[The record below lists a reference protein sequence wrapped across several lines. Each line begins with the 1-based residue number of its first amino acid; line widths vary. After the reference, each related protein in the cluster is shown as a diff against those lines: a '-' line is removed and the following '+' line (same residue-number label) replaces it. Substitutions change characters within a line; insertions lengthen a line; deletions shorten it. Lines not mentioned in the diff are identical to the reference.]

1 LSDTIAA
8 ISTPLGEAGIGI
20 VRLSGLEAESIARQI
35 FRPRRP
41 VKKWRSH
48 QLYLGYVLDSQG
60 HIIDEVLL
68 TLMRAPHSYTREDVV
83 EINCHSGYLVLKRL
97 LEEVLARGARLAR
110 PGEFTLRAFLSGRL
124 DLTQA
129 EAVLEVIQAKSQAG
143 LKVAASH
150 LWGTLGR
157 RVSEVRQALLDLL
170 ARVEAALD
178 FPEEAQEL
186 AHNEV
191 KAALTVPMH
200 LLGQLSDTYRE
211 GRLLKEGILVVIA
224 GRPNVGKSS
233 LLNRLLAADRAIV
246 TDIPGTTRDIIE
258 EGVIMQAIPVR
269 LTDTA
274 GLRRAAGDR
283 VEELGMARA
292 RERLEAADL
301 VLYLVDG
308 SQPLTEDDRRTLG
321 ELAGR
326 PGLAV
331 INKIDLPQTL
341 SDQELAEATSLP
353 MVKISA
359 LTGEGL
365 DDLKQAVVDLA
376 LAGGVRHEGEI
387 ITQARHHQHLA
398 AALDYLLKA
407 QEMLSPETPWEL
419 VAEELRAAI
428 HELGE
433 ITGEEVGEDI
443 LDRIFSQFCI
453 GK

>member
-1 LSDTIAA
+1 MAA
-8 ISTPLGEAGIGI
+8 VSTPLGEAGIGI
-20 VRLSGLEAESIARQI
+20 VRMSGPKAEAIARQI

-48 QLYLGYVLDSQG
+48 QLYLGHVLDSQG

-83 EINCHSGYLVLKRL
+83 EINCHSGYLVLKHI

-129 EAVLEVIQAKSQAG
+129 EAVLETIQAKSQAG

-150 LWGTLGR
+150 LRGTLGR
-157 RVSEVRQALLDLL
+157 RVNETREALLDLL

-178 FPEEAQEL
+178 FPEEAQDL
-186 AHNEV
+186 AHDEV
-191 KAALTVPMH
+191 KAALAAPVH
-200 LLGQLSDTYRE
+200 LLGQLCDTYRE
-211 GRLLKEGILVVIA
+211 GRLLKEGLILVIA

-246 TDIPGTTRDIIE
+246 TEIPGTTRDIIE
-258 EGVIMQAIPVR
+258 EGIIIQGIPVR

-274 GLRRAAGDR
+274 GLRQAAGDR

-308 SQPLTEDDRRTLG
+308 SQPLTEDDQHTLG

-331 INKIDLPQTL
+331 INKIDLAQTL
-341 SDQELAEATSLP
+341 SDQELAGATSLP
-353 MVKISA
+353 VVKISA
-359 LTGEGL
+359 LTGQGL
-365 DDLKQAVVDLA
+365 DDLQQAVVDLA
-376 LAGGVRHEGEI
+376 LAGGVRQEGEI
-387 ITQARHHQHLA
+387 ITQARHHQHLT
-398 AALDYLLKA
+398 AALDYLFKA
-407 QEMLSPETPWEL
+407 QEMLGPEAPWEL
-419 VAEELRAAI
+419 VAEELRVAV